1 MDTEKEPRLMRSTP
15 NELRRRWA
23 LARGWTPHELL
34 TQYLERP
41 RTVWRQPDWVEG
53 RALEEHELPFRPDD
67 MNSVLAEYRGL
78 DSVVRL
84 RGVQR
89 MAWAID
95 QKYGNGEVAPTD
107 CMNPAEITAS
117 ILGLKPEEIA
127 QALVEALE
135 NKEYGQ

>member
-1 MDTEKEPRLMRSTP
+1 MDTEKEPRLMRSTQ

-23 LARGWTPHELL
+23 LARGWTALACQ
-34 TQYLERP
+34 TSGCAP

-78 DSVVRL
+78 DSAVRL
-84 RGVQR
+84 RVVQR

-95 QKYGNGEVAPTD
+95 QRYGNGEVAPTD

>member
-1 MDTEKEPRLMRSTP
+1 MKSTT

-23 LARGWTPHELL
+23 LARGWTALACQ
-34 TQYLERP
+34 TSDRAP

-84 RGVQR
+84 RAVRR

-95 QKYGNGEVAPTD
+95 QRYGNGEVDPTD
-107 CMNPAEITAS
+107 TMNPAEITAL

-127 QALVEALE
+127 EALVAALE